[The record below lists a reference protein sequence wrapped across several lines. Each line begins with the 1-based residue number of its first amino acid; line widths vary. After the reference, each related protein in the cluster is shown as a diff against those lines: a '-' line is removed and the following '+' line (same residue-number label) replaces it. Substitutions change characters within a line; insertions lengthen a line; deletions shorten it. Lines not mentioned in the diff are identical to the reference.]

1 MEALYK
7 LYAKIRLDQITNM
20 TTLHEDNDDILFY
33 TIEKNEAEHDQP
45 PIAKRVLDLGSAL
58 GLATFLAGQLD
69 VVTALGVVAN
79 LEKKAQY
86 DPRFRTSFPTFLRQN
101 SWFL

>member
-1 MEALYK
+1 
-7 LYAKIRLDQITNM
+7 M

-33 TIEKNEAEHDQP
+33 TIEKNEQAADHHDQP

-101 SWFL
+101 SWFLPAKKYKLVPHTRP